1 MIFIDN
7 LFYSIYKNTTKF
19 NRIYQAY
26 YSVGLLI
33 VLFYIN
39 FLTIFIFFKNFNEI
53 YDYHIDKVFVILI
66 GLYFIRYFLVN
77 DRYISIIEKC
87 EKRNFKN
94 KYIAIIFKAYPA
106 ISFIIYLISLGADFY
121 IIFGLISF
129 YFILM
134 YLMSLFK

>member
-19 NRIYQAY
+19 SRIYQAY

-66 GLYFIRYFLVN
+66 GLYFIRYFLIN
-77 DRYISIIEKC
+77 DRYINIIEKC

-94 KYIAIIFKAYPA
+94 KYITLIFKAYPA

-134 YLMSLFK
+134 YIMSLFK